1 MKQRNESTGTA
12 ACFFFAGEGEGKT
25 DGTAS
30 TFRWTSRP
38 KEALLWGKR
47 ASRARLPRPV
57 IRRGLPG
64 WKRRD
69 CRGAKP
75 KEAPK

>member
-1 MKQRNESTGTA
+1 MGPYGTTIVSGSD
-12 ACFFFAGEGEGKT
+12 FPFS
-25 DGTAS
+25 D
-30 TFRWTSRP
+30 WTSRP

-64 WKRRD
+64 WRRRD
-69 CRGAKP
+69 YRGAKP